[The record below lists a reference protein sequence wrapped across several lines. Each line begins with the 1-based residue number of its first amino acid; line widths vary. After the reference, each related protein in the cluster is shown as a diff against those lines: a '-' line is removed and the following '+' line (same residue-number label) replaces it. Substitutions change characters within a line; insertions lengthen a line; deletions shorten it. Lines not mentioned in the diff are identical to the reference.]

1 MKKLL
6 SFIIFV
12 LCISISAT
20 VYAGGYRGSYG
31 GLGYGGNSLFGTL
44 GGGNSLFGT
53 LGGGNSLF
61 GSLGPGPNKYYSG
74 GGYRDG
80 RHHEGNRGHY
90 RGHRYYGG
98 SIATRYISIPGYV
111 EYIPPPVYYIP
122 APVYYDPAPDYYD
135 PAPVYEPTPVS
146 DVPAPVPTSPAPV
159 AVATTD
165 NAPKGHWEVQKIW
178 VPDNK
183 TSWIEKYYDEARD
196 VLVLS
201 NREQKLGTNGHWA
214 EREIWVAD

>member
-6 SFIIFV
+6 SFIMFV

-20 VYAGGYRGSYG
+20 VYAEGYWGSYG

-44 GGGNSLFGT
+44 GGGNSLFG
-53 LGGGNSLF
+53 
-61 GSLGPGPNKYYSG
+61 SLGPGPSKYYSG

-80 RHHEGNRGHY
+80 RHHEGNRRHY
-90 RGHRYYGG
+90 RGHRYYGCG
-98 SIATRYISIPGYV
+98 IAAGYIGTPGYI

-122 APVYYDPAPDYYD
+122 APVYYGPAPDYYE
-135 PAPVYEPTPVS
+135 PAPASDPTPVS
-146 DVPAPVPTSPAPV
+146 DVPAPVVNAPVPAAPAPV
-159 AVATTD
+159 AVAATD
-165 NAPKGHWEVQKIW
+165 NVPKGHWEVQKIW

-183 TSWIEKYYDEARD
+183 SSWIEKYYDEARD

-214 EREIWVAD
+214 EREIWVED